1 MKRLLEHANQ
11 AFGGEKA
18 TADAEDKIKVLHA
31 KIDQLTMENDFLEQG
46 LTKIHGPRSKG
57 W

>member
-1 MKRLLEHANQ
+1 MEHANQ